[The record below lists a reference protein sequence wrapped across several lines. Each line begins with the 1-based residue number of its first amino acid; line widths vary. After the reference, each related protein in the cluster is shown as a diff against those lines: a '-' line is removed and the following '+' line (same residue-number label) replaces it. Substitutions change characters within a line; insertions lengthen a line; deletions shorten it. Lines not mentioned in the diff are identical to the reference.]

1 MEPLDKNHLPN
12 HQLLMDF
19 LSTQPHNVR
28 IIEEVI
34 SIHVQERFLKL
45 AQKLQPDGPHRHEQS
60 EIRDSIM
67 GGNLSMEE
75 TEYELVQ
82 LAFTGEIEDYRF
94 LENYHLAASSEL
106 RDFARFACLVSRI
119 RVESELTGNPPS
131 LISTGLGGKGNR
143 LRYIMAIF
151 PNFNGTFSET
161 QARVIQ
167 NEWEETGKTFD
178 IENEKI
184 RFLFE
189 YAFIQALVPITVD
202 LNTVAKEFIRESNR
216 FGNFIYQGYF
226 LTNVAIPTHRE
237 ILRFKER
244 ITQPHI

>member
-1 MEPLDKNHLPN
+1 MEPNDNNLLPN

-34 SIHVQERFLKL
+34 SIHVQERFLKI
-45 AQKLQPDGPHRHEQS
+45 AQNLKPDGPDQNGQRATKD
-60 EIRDSIM
+60 EILKGSLSI
-67 GGNLSMEE
+67 EE
-75 TEYELVQ
+75 TEYELVRQ
-82 LAFTGEIEDYRF
+82 AFTGEIEDYRF
-94 LENYHLAASSEL
+94 LESYQLSAQNEL

-167 NEWEETGKTFD
+167 NEWEETGKTFE
-178 IENEKI
+178 IESEKI

-202 LNTVAKEFIRESNR
+202 LNSVAKAFINESNR